1 MEVVTRLD
9 ELRGKRVKLQ
19 SPVGFVPTMGGL
31 HAGHASL
38 VELARAQCRSLVVS
52 VFINPLQFG
61 PNEDFSAYPRNVD
74 EDHRLLE
81 KLGVDVLYIPDASEV
96 YPRQLDVFVEPTC
109 LAQYFEGEKRP
120 GHFRGV
126 ATVVLKLFNMVQPQR
141 AYFGEKDAQQLA
153 VIRRMVG
160 DLDIP
165 IDIVACPTQRDAE
178 GLALSSR
185 NAYLTAQERRNAP
198 RLYEALR
205 LLASQLEEG
214 MRDVP
219 VALKRAAQLL
229 PPLRE
234 DYLGVVRPDE
244 FQPLQTAPPAAQLL
258 AIGAAYAGRTRL
270 IDNVKVQTPSK
281 QEVQKL

>member
-9 ELRGKRVKLQ
+9 ELRGKRAKLPD
-19 SPVGFVPTMGGL
+19 PVGFVPTMGAL

-74 EDHRLLE
+74 EDRRLLE
-81 KLGVDVLYIPDASEV
+81 TLGVDLLYVPDASEV
-96 YPRQLDVFVEPTC
+96 YPRQLDVFVEPTG

-153 VIRRMVG
+153 VIRRMVA

-165 IDIVACPTQRDAE
+165 IDIVACVTQRDAE

-185 NAYLTAQERRNAP
+185 NAYLTAQERRDAP

-205 LLASQLEEG
+205 LVASQLQTG
-214 MRDVP
+214 TRDVAA
-219 VALKRAAQLL
+219 ALKMAAQLL

-234 DYLGVVRPDE
+234 DYLGVVRSDE
-244 FQPLQTAPPAAQLL
+244 FRPLQTAPPATELL

-281 QEVQKL
+281 QEVHKR

>member
-1 MEVVTRLD
+1 MDVVTRLD

-19 SPVGFVPTMGGL
+19 GPVGFVPTMGAL

-74 EDHRLLE
+74 EDRRLLE
-81 KLGVDVLYIPDASEV
+81 KLGVDLLYVPDASEV
-96 YPRQLDVFVEPTC
+96 YPRQLDVFVEPTG

-141 AYFGEKDAQQLA
+141 AYLGEKDAQQLA
-153 VIRRMVG
+153 VIRRMVA
-160 DLDIP
+160 DLDMP

-205 LLASQLEEG
+205 VLASQLAAG
-214 MRDVP
+214 TRDVAA
-219 VALKRAAQLL
+219 ALKTAAQLL

-244 FQPLQTAPPAAQLL
+244 FRPLQTAPPATELL

-281 QEVQKL
+281 QEVHKP

>member
-19 SPVGFVPTMGGL
+19 DPVGFVPTMGAL

-38 VELARAQCRSLVVS
+38 VELGRAQCRSLVAS

-74 EDHRLLE
+74 EDRRLLE
-81 KLGVDVLYIPDASEV
+81 KLGVDLLYIPDTSEV

-109 LAQYFEGEKRP
+109 LAHYFEGEKRP

-153 VIRRMVG
+153 VIRRMVV

-165 IDIVACPTQRDAE
+165 IDIIACPTQRDVD
-178 GLALSSR
+178 GVALSSR
-185 NAYLTAQERRNAP
+185 NAYLTAQERRDAP
-198 RLYEALR
+198 RLYETLR
-205 LLASQLEEG
+205 LLASQLEAG
-214 MRDVP
+214 TRDIP
-219 VALKRAAQLL
+219 AALKTAAPLL

-244 FQPLQTAPPAAQLL
+244 FRPLQTAPPGTELL

-281 QEVQKL
+281 QEVQKP

>member
-1 MEVVTRLD
+1 
-9 ELRGKRVKLQ
+9 
-19 SPVGFVPTMGGL
+19 
-31 HAGHASL
+31 
-38 VELARAQCRSLVVS
+38 
-52 VFINPLQFG
+52 
-61 PNEDFSAYPRNVD
+61 
-74 EDHRLLE
+74 LLE
-81 KLGVDVLYIPDASEV
+81 KLGVDLLYSPDVSEM
-96 YPRQLDVFVEPTC
+96 YPRQLDVFVEPTG

-126 ATVVLKLFNMVQPQR
+126 ATVVLKLLNMVQPQR

-153 VIRRMVG
+153 AIRRMVA

-165 IDIVACPTQRDAE
+165 IEIVACPTQRDAE

-205 LLASQLEEG
+205 LVASQLEAG
-214 MRDVP
+214 VRDVA
-219 VALKRAAQLL
+219 ALVKTAEKLL

-244 FQPLQTAPPAAQLL
+244 FRPLQAAPPSAELL
-258 AIGAAYAGRTRL
+258 VVGAAYAGRTRL

-281 QEVQKL
+281 QEVQKT

>member
-1 MEVVTRLD
+1 MDVVTRLD

-19 SPVGFVPTMGGL
+19 DPVGFVPTMGAL
-31 HAGHASL
+31 HDGHASL
-38 VELARAQCRSLVVS
+38 VERARAESRSVVVS

-61 PNEDFSAYPRNVD
+61 PNEDFGAYPRNFDGDRV
-74 EDHRLLE
+74 LLE
-81 KLGVDVLYIPDASEV
+81 KLGVDLLYLPDVSEM
-96 YPRQLDVFVEPTC
+96 YPRQLDIFAEPTA
-109 LAQYFEGEKRP
+109 LAQFFEGAKRP

-153 VIRRMVG
+153 VIRRLVA

-165 IDIVACPTQRDAE
+165 IDIVACPTLRDAD

-185 NAYLTAQERRNAP
+185 NAYLTAQERRDAP
-198 RLYEALR
+198 HLYEALC
-205 LLASQLEEG
+205 LLASQLEG
-214 MRDVP
+214 GLRDIP
-219 VALKRAAQLL
+219 AALATAAQLI

-244 FQPLQTAPPAAQLL
+244 FRPLLEAPPATQLL
-258 AIGAAYAGRTRL
+258 AVGAAYVGRTRL
-270 IDNVKVQTPSK
+270 IDNVKVQTP
-281 QEVQKL
+281 

>member
-9 ELRGKRVKLQ
+9 ELRGKRVKLPG
-19 SPVGFVPTMGGL
+19 PVGFVPTMGAL

-38 VELARAQCRSLVVS
+38 VELARTQCQTLIVS
-52 VFINPLQFG
+52 IFINPLQFG
-61 PNEDFSAYPRNVD
+61 PNEDFGAYPRSLD
-74 EDHRLLE
+74 DDHRLLE
-81 KLGVDVLYIPDASEV
+81 KLGADVLFTPDASEV

-109 LAQYFEGEKRP
+109 LEQYFEGEKRP

-126 ATVVLKLFNMVQPQR
+126 ATVVLKLFNMVQPDR

-153 VIRRMVG
+153 VIRRMVA
-160 DLDIP
+160 DLDVP
-165 IDIVACPTQRDAE
+165 IEIVACPTQRDSE

-185 NAYLTAQERRNAP
+185 NAYLTAQERRNAL

-205 LLASQLEEG
+205 ALARQLEAG

-219 VALKRAAQLL
+219 AAVKTAAQLL

-234 DYLGVVRPDE
+234 DYLGVVRADE
-244 FQPLQTAPPAAQLL
+244 FRPLQTAPPDSELL
-258 AIGAAYAGRTRL
+258 AVGAAYAGRTRL

-281 QEVQKL
+281 QEGHT

>member
-9 ELRGKRVKLQ
+9 ELRGKRVKLPA
-19 SPVGFVPTMGGL
+19 PVGFVPTMGAL

-38 VELARAQCRSLVVS
+38 VELARAQCRSLVAS

-61 PNEDFSAYPRNVD
+61 PNEDFNAYPRNV
-74 EDHRLLE
+74 EDDRRLLE
-81 KLGVDVLYIPDASEV
+81 TLGVDLLFAPDTSDV
-96 YPRQLDVFVEPTC
+96 YPRQLDCFVEPTG
-109 LAQYFEGEKRP
+109 LAQFFEGELRP

-153 VIRRMVG
+153 VIRRMVA

-165 IDIVACPTQRDAE
+165 IEIVACPTQRDAE

-205 LLASQLEEG
+205 VLASQLEAG
-214 MRDVP
+214 MSDVA
-219 VALKRAAQLL
+219 ALVRTAAQLL
-229 PPLRE
+229 APLRE

-244 FQPLQTAPPAAQLL
+244 FRPLQTAPPATELL
-258 AIGAAYAGRTRL
+258 AVGAAYAGRTRL
-270 IDNVKVQTPSK
+270 IDNVKVLTPSK
-281 QEVQKL
+281 QEVQKT

>member
-1 MEVVTRLD
+1 MEAVTRLD
-9 ELRGKRVKLQ
+9 ELRGKRAKLPD
-19 SPVGFVPTMGGL
+19 PVGFVPTMGAL

-38 VELARAQCRSLVVS
+38 IELARAQCRSLVVS
-52 VFINPLQFG
+52 VFVNPLQFG
-61 PNEDFSAYPRNVD
+61 PNEDFSAYPRNDD
-74 EDHRLLE
+74 EDRRLLE
-81 KLGVDVLYIPDASEV
+81 RLGVDLLYLPDASEM
-96 YPRQLDVFVEPTC
+96 YPRQLDVFVEPTG

-153 VIRRMVG
+153 VIRRMVA

-165 IDIVACPTQRDAE
+165 IEIVACPTQRDAE

-205 LLASQLEEG
+205 LLASQLEAG
-214 MRDVP
+214 IRDVA
-219 VALKRAAQLL
+219 ALVKTAEQLL

-244 FQPLQTAPPAAQLL
+244 FRPLWTAPPSAELL
-258 AIGAAYAGRTRL
+258 VVGAAYAGRTRL

-281 QEVQKL
+281 QEVQKT